1 MSNDWGN
8 DWNTDQWNTGYS
20 QPQQQPAAPAPVAQD
35 NNFGGGYY
43 SQQSSGFDNSGYG
56 QQPPSQNQ
64 YGQPQQQQQQ
74 NYGYSQN
81 NGGFGN
87 FQPQH
92 LMSDPMLN
100 AAKQFGGQF
109 AEQQKEKL
117 TKYLG
122 TFNLK
127 YYFAVDNAYVGKKLG
142 ILFFPFFH
150 KDWSLKFA
158 GSSDPA
164 PARED
169 VNAPDL
175 YIPLMSFLTYVL
187 VSGFVLGT
195 QGRFSPEI
203 LGILTSNAL
212 IWVILENIVI
222 FISKYILNISQ
233 ALSVWHSLA
242 YSTYKFAHMIVC
254 LLLFMVGD
262 KTFYYCALA
271 YSSLVLV
278 LFLLRSVSHFMF
290 DTAGSYGSDEG
301 RKRKLILVAFV
312 VITQPLIMWWLTS
325 TQIQSTAPRMVVGH
339 ECVASNYDYDKFGLA
354 QLALSKM
361 SGGSGSKAKQF
372 MTNDGD
378 IDYEAL
384 LKMPKEDFDGM

>member
-43 SQQSSGFDNSGYG
+43 SQQSSGFDNYG
-56 QQPPSQNQ
+56 QQAPSQNQ
-64 YGQPQQQQQQ
+64 GYGQPQQQQ

-81 NGGFGN
+81 NGGFGG
-87 FQPQH
+87 FQPQQ

-175 YIPLMSFLTYVL
+175 YIPLMSFLTYIL

-242 YSTYKFAHMIVC
+242 YSTYKFA
-254 LLLFMVGD
+254 
-262 KTFYYCALA
+262 
-271 YSSLVLV
+271 
-278 LFLLRSVSHFMF
+278 
-290 DTAGSYGSDEG
+290 
-301 RKRKLILVAFV
+301 
-312 VITQPLIMWWLTS
+312 Q
-325 TQIQSTAPRMVVGH
+325 
-339 ECVASNYDYDKFGLA
+339 
-354 QLALSKM
+354 
-361 SGGSGSKAKQF
+361 
-372 MTNDGD
+372 
-378 IDYEAL
+378 
-384 LKMPKEDFDGM
+384 

>member
-8 DWNTDQWNTGYS
+8 DWNTDTWNTGYS
-20 QPQQQPAAPAPVAQD
+20 QPQQAAAPPAQD
-35 NNFGGGYY
+35 NSYGGGYGGY
-43 SQQSSGFDNSGYG
+43 SQQSSTTNQGFDTGYG
-56 QQPPSQNQ
+56 QQSLPQQNQ
-64 YGQPQQQQQQ
+64 YGGYGQQQQQG
-74 NYGYSQN
+74 YGYAQN
-81 NGGFGN
+81 NGFGG
-87 FQPQH
+87 FQPQQ

-150 KDWSLKFA
+150 RDWNIKFA

-175 YIPLMSFLTYVL
+175 YIPLMSFLTYIL

-290 DTAGSYGSDEG
+290 DTSGSYGSEEG

-325 TQIQSTAPRMVVGH
+325 
-339 ECVASNYDYDKFGLA
+339 VASNYDYDKFGLA

-361 SGGSGSKAKQF
+361 GGGGGAKAKHI

-384 LKMPKEDFDGM
+384 LKMPKEEFDGM

>member
-1 MSNDWGN
+1 MTAKMSNDWGN

-20 QPQQQPAAPAPVAQD
+20 QPQQQPAAPSSQD
-35 NNFGGGYY
+35 QSYGGGYY
-43 SQQSSGFDNSGYG
+43 SQQGQNQGYDQPTPAAQNPQFNQYGGYG
-56 QQPPSQNQ
+56 QQQSQ
-64 YGQPQQQQQQ
+64 GQGQ
-74 NYGYSQN
+74 GFSQN
-81 NGGFGN
+81 NGFGG
-87 FQPQH
+87 FQPQQ

-109 AEQQKEKL
+109 AEQQKEKIA
-117 TKYLG
+117 KYLG

-150 KDWSLKFA
+150 KDWSLKFS
-158 GSSDPA
+158 GSADPA
-164 PARED
+164 PARDD

-175 YIPLMSFLTYVL
+175 YIPLMAFLTYVL

-195 QGRFSPEI
+195 QGRFSPEV
-203 LGILTSNAL
+203 LGILTSNAF

-242 YSTYKFAHMIVC
+242 YSTYKFTHMIIC
-254 LLLFMVGD
+254 LVLFMIGD
-262 KTFYYCALA
+262 KTVYYFALA
-271 YSSLVLV
+271 YSSLALV

-290 DTAGSYGSDEG
+290 DSSGSYGSEEG

-325 TQIQSTAPRMVVGH
+325 
-339 ECVASNYDYDKFGLA
+339 VASNYDYDKFGLA

-361 SGGSGSKAKQF
+361 SGAGGAKKIAQKM
-372 MTNDGD
+372 MTDDGD

-384 LKMPKEDFDGM
+384 LKMPKADFEGM

>member
-325 TQIQSTAPRMVVGH
+325 TQIQSTAPRMVGH
-339 ECVASNYDYDKFGLA
+339 EWLE
-354 QLALSKM
+354 
-361 SGGSGSKAKQF
+361 
-372 MTNDGD
+372 TNING
-378 IDYEAL
+378 
-384 LKMPKEDFDGM
+384 

>member
-1 MSNDWGN
+1 MSNEWGN
-8 DWNTDQWNTGYS
+8 DWNTDSWNTGYS
-20 QPQQQPAAPAPVAQD
+20 QPQQPSAPPAAPAAAPQD
-35 NNFGGGYY
+35 QSYGGGYY
-43 SQQSSGFDNSGYG
+43 SQQSSNQGFDGYG
-56 QQPPSQNQ
+56 QQSPTQNQ
-64 YGQPQQQQQQ
+64 YGGYGQQQQQQ
-74 NYGYSQN
+74 QSYGQN
-81 NGGFGN
+81 NGFGG
-87 FQPQH
+87 FQPQQ

-158 GSSDPA
+158 GSADPA

-175 YIPLMSFLTYVL
+175 YIPLMSFLTYIL

-233 ALSVWHSLA
+233 SLSVWHSLA

-262 KTFYYCALA
+262 KTFYYGALA
-271 YSSLVLV
+271 YSSLALV
-278 LFLLRSVSHFMF
+278 IFLLRSVSHFMF
-290 DTAGSYGSDEG
+290 DSSGSYGSEEG

-325 TQIQSTAPRMVVGH
+325 
-339 ECVASNYDYDKFGLA
+339 VASNYDYDKFGLA
-354 QLALSKM
+354 QMALSKM
-361 SGGSGSKAKQF
+361 TGGSGSKAKQF

-384 LKMPKEDFDGM
+384 LKMPKDDFEGM

>member
-1 MSNDWGN
+1 MSNEWGN
-8 DWNTDQWNTGYS
+8 DWNTDSWNTGYS
-20 QPQQQPAAPAPVAQD
+20 QPQQPSAPPAAPAAAPQD
-35 NNFGGGYY
+35 QSYGGGYY
-43 SQQSSGFDNSGYG
+43 SQQSSNQGFDGYG
-56 QQPPSQNQ
+56 QQSPTQNQ
-64 YGQPQQQQQQ
+64 YGGYGQQQQQQ
-74 NYGYSQN
+74 QSYGQN
-81 NGGFGN
+81 NGFGG
-87 FQPQH
+87 FQPQQ

-158 GSSDPA
+158 GSADPA

-175 YIPLMSFLTYVL
+175 YIPLMSFLTYIL

-233 ALSVWHSLA
+233 SLSVWHSLA

-262 KTFYYCALA
+262 KTFYYGALA
-271 YSSLVLV
+271 YSSLALV
-278 LFLLRSVSHFMF
+278 IFLLRSVSHFMF
-290 DTAGSYGSDEG
+290 DSSGSYGSEEG

-339 ECVASNYDYDKFGLA
+339 EWLE
-354 QLALSKM
+354 
-361 SGGSGSKAKQF
+361 
-372 MTNDGD
+372 TNING
-378 IDYEAL
+378 
-384 LKMPKEDFDGM
+384 